1 MTNKQAGKAILVEGW
16 KDFLAGSFGGMAQVL
31 VGHPL
36 DTVKTRLQ
44 IEGASSRFK
53 GPLDCLFQTVR
64 HEGFLGL
71 YKGMASP
78 LVGISA
84 VNALLF
90 AAYSRLKLIQVSQ
103 PEQTLTIKQIALA
116 GAGAGAINSILA
128 SPVELLKIRLQ
139 GQYHGKGDINR
150 AYSGPIDC
158 ARKLIR
164 EGGLRNGLFR
174 GFWVTVSKRSKR
186 TLTPAGG
193 NPTELPVWKLM
204 IAGSCG
210 GISYW
215 CASYPLDVIKS
226 KAQNSKQPLGKNYV
240 INIGQEIYREGGAS
254 ALFRGFTPTGM
265 FQEPCPINCLLTLF
279 SHLVMR
285 VLNF

>member
-1 MTNKQAGKAILVEGW
+1 MTNKQVGKVQLVEGW

-31 VGHPL
+31 IGHPL
-36 DTVKTRLQ
+36 DTIKTRLQ

-53 GPLDCLFQTVR
+53 GPLDCLVQTVR

-90 AAYSRLKLIQVSQ
+90 AAYSRLKTVQLTN
-103 PEQTLTIKQIALA
+103 PEDTLTIGQIAIA

-139 GQYHGKGDINR
+139 GQYHGKGDSKR
-150 AYSGPIDC
+150 LYSGPIDC
-158 ARKLIR
+158 AQKLIK

-174 GFWVTVSKRSKR
+174 GFWITVLREIPAYAGFYAGFETAKRA
-186 TLTPAGG
+186 LTPASG
-193 NPTELPVWKLM
+193 NVNELPVWKLM

-210 GISYW
+210 GVSYW
-215 CASYPLDVIKS
+215 CVSYPLDVIKS
-226 KAQNSKQPLGKNYV
+226 KAQNSNSLLRKDYV
-240 INIGQEIYREGGAS
+240 ISIGKDIYREGGLG

-265 FQEPCPINCLLTLF
+265 FKF
-279 SHLVMR
+279 V
-285 VLNF
+285 